1 MREPRFPSLPGRG
14 SDGSAG
20 AEWLDTTVLGL
31 GFPPCLD
38 PAAHP
43 PPPGLHFL
51 VETFPTPFKLAS
63 DRVLSN
69 FQGAWP
75 YGDPAWTAVVPQEP
89 ISG

>member
-1 MREPRFPSLPGRG
+1 MALRGQNGWTPRPRAGIPTLLGPRSSPPS
-14 SDGSAG
+14 
-20 AEWLDTTVLGL
+20 
-31 GFPPCLD
+31 
-38 PAAHP
+38 
-43 PPPGLHFL
+43 PGLHFP